1 MKVQIRPSAKKVGS
15 KSPTSASRKQL
26 EGAGQAMPG
35 GRYPI
40 PNVDFL
46 KRAIRSIGRTPPG
59 KRAAVVSWIKK
70 RASALGQPKLA
81 ANLSNAADYALNLAK
96 QRDAIEL
103 AGAGTGGGDTLPQR
117 GTKKQKV
124 NFSDAKD
131 KGVQSKVKGAT
142 LKTKNGKFN
151 YAKLRAQGYDK
162 KTSKAAA
169 LKHEQGLITGEMSN
183 GTGGRGQ
190 VTWSF
195 ANFDMP
201 DVQNKL
207 GLKSPAALKVYAKS
221 RKKGLPHGIAL
232 KAAKFTDKKAKTSGM
247 GNANDPKA

>member
-70 RASALGQPKLA
+70 RASALGQP
-81 ANLSNAADYALNLAK
+81 
-96 QRDAIEL
+96 
-103 AGAGTGGGDTLPQR
+103 QR

-131 KGVQSKVKGAT
+131 KGVQSKVKGPP
-142 LKTKNGKFN
+142 LKHKNCKFN
-151 YAKLRAQGYDK
+151 YAKLRTQGYDP
-162 KTSKAAA
+162 KT
-169 LKHEQGLITGEMSN
+169 
-183 GTGGRGQ
+183 
-190 VTWSF
+190 
-195 ANFDMP
+195 
-201 DVQNKL
+201 
-207 GLKSPAALKVYAKS
+207 
-221 RKKGLPHGIAL
+221 
-232 KAAKFTDKKAKTSGM
+232 
-247 GNANDPKA
+247 